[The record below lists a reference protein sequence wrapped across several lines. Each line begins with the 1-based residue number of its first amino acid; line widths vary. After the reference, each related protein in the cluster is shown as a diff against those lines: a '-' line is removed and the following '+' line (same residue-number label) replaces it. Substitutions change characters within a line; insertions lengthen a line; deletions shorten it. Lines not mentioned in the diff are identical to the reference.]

1 MTTTTAVQPSPVAGY
16 VGFALGALSLL
27 LVLTHFWSGPFAPQQ
42 RTGVTV
48 GELAAEIR
56 HAAVRKLKGQPPP
69 KPTARPWDID
79 RDSRS
84 CCRVSCRTCRGCRRR
99 RLRTPRRLAA
109 SDGGSDARRQCGRIP
124 ILRVGD
130 PRYRLRDH
138 HRGGRAQ
145 YRRHSPELGWRGR
158 RRSRP
163 SGVPGDTSF
172 ADHDPAQVVR
182 LIVRGRVLRP
192 KHTS

>member
-16 VGFALGALSLL
+16 IGFALGALSLL

-79 RDSRS
+79 R
-84 CCRVSCRTCRGCRRR
+84 V
-99 RLRTPRRLAA
+99 LEVVAALLAGLA
-109 SDGGSDARRQCGRIP
+109 LIAGAAGYARREDWRP
-124 ILRVGD
+124 AMAVAVLHVGD
-130 PRYRLRDH
+130 VIGASAVAFQFFAWAILVIAGAIIIAAVVYNIGDIL
-138 HRGGRAQ
+138 
-145 YRRHSPELGWRGR
+145 
-158 RRSRP
+158 P
-163 SGVPGDTSF
+163 S
-172 ADHDPAQVVR
+172 
-182 LIVRGRVLRP
+182 
-192 KHTS
+192 